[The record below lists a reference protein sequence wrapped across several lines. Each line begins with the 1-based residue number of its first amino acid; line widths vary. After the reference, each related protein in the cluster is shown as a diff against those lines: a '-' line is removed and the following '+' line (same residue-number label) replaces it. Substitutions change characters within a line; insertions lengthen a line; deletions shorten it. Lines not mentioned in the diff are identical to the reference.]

1 MVTIELLKKNYRI
14 CNSGGNGKERV
25 FNIFSHRKLYIYY
38 NNLYPITL
46 WIMRNG
52 LDSIVMVMASMNCSY
67 GYDIN
72 LYPTTQWFISF
83 WAPEKGQYISLLPF
97 FFFLTPRMACISV

>member
-83 WAPEKGQYISLLPF
+83 WARKRDSIFAAIF
-97 FFFLTPRMACISV
+97 FF